1 MKQIV
6 ILNSCARWSN
16 KKLIQGHIFSFNEI
30 FVEYLITVVTATAF
44 NKDELAIIPIL
55 RKLPEAKNLS
65 DAELTILLSAEK

>member
-16 KKLIQGHIFSFNEI
+16 KKLIQGRIFSFYEI

-44 NKDELAIIPIL
+44 NKVELAIIPSF

-65 DAELTILLSAEK
+65 HAELTILLSAEK